1 MIDVGFFDFG
11 GVIAEEGFVGGL
23 RAIGLEQGKDP
34 GAVLQAGVDAA
45 WETEFVLGRAD
56 EAAFWDFVR
65 ARTGI
70 VGEDADLRRRLYDH
84 FIIRPWMLE
93 VVDRV
98 RAAGVRP
105 AILSDQAWW
114 LDKMDEMHGF
124 FRHFDKVFNS
134 FHCGLS
140 KRDEAFF
147 KLALDEMGTEAGRT
161 FFVDDNEG
169 NVERADKLGM
179 NAILY
184 VDRPA
189 FERELHALVPAA
201 AGK

>member
-34 GAVLQAGVDAA
+34 DAVLQAGVDAA
-45 WETEFVLGRAD
+45 WETEFVLGRSD
-56 EAAFWDFVR
+56 EAAFWAFVR
-65 ARTGI
+65 DRAG
-70 VGEDADLRRRLYDH
+70 VKGEDAALRQYLYDH
-84 FIIRPWMLE
+84 FVVRPWMLE
-93 VVDRV
+93 AVDRV

-105 AILSDQAWW
+105 AILSDQMWW
-114 LDKMDEMHGF
+114 LDKMDEKHGF
-124 FRHFDKVFNS
+124 FKRFDMVFNS
-134 FHCGLS
+134 YHSGLS
-140 KRDEAFF
+140 KREEAFF
-147 KLALDEMGTEAGRT
+147 ELAIKGMGTTPART

-169 NVERADKLGM
+169 NVERARKLGM

-189 FERELHALVPAA
+189 FERELYALVPAA